1 MTAGDVA
8 CASRPEQG
16 WNHSQHSGSVNR
28 KSFARKPIRT
38 PPAVD
43 RNAGRTPALD
53 RFAAP
58 RRKSRRGT
66 PRPRTPVHPRATRSA
81 LTRFFAANVLFGS
94 GLFAH
99 GFLYNFYLAELRAGP
114 AAMGAA
120 AAALTAGGLAAL
132 APAGVLVDRTG
143 PRRAYLLAAVTAAA
157 GLMAGAFAES
167 LGALYAAAFVAGAGT
182 AAWRVAMGP
191 ATLALASGPTQARA
205 FSWNVGLLL
214 ASGAVWTWGAGA
226 VPQLLGGG
234 MPGVRAALAIG
245 AAGTLLGGAVFAT
258 VRLPARTDAGPS
270 TESIESAEST
280 GSAGTP
286 STPRIRGIVESLA
299 VPAPVLARVALVA
312 LWMTAAALVIP
323 FFNLYFQ
330 REHEL
335 PLSRIGGLMA
345 AAQAV
350 SAVAV
355 FASGSLAARLGPARV
370 LLGWV
375 LLFAPAVWG
384 LAGVAVLG
392 PAIALYLVQGF
403 AAPATHP
410 LVDQLLLRGAPEDRR
425 GAVSSWRNAA
435 TEGSGF
441 AGAAIGGVLLE
452 RTSFPVLFGVAG
464 TLGLAAG
471 SALAASFLL
480 RRERPAQ
487 AAAHVQPA
495 GAA

>member
-1 MTAGDVA
+1 
-8 CASRPEQG
+8 
-16 WNHSQHSGSVNR
+16 
-28 KSFARKPIRT
+28 
-38 PPAVD
+38 
-43 RNAGRTPALD
+43 
-53 RFAAP
+53 
-58 RRKSRRGT
+58 
-66 PRPRTPVHPRATRSA
+66 
-81 LTRFFAANVLFGS
+81 VLFGS

-99 GFLYNFYLAELRAGP
+99 GFLYNFYLAELNAGP

-143 PRRAYLLAAVTAAA
+143 PRRAYLLAAVVAAA

-167 LGALYAAAFVAGAGT
+167 LTALYAAAFVAGAGT

-234 MPGVRAALAIG
+234 MTGVRAALAIG
-245 AAGTLLGGAVFAT
+245 AAGTLLGGVVFAT
-258 VRLPARTDAGPS
+258 VRLPARAEPSSS
-270 TESIESAEST
+270 TEAPSA
-280 GSAGTP
+280 
-286 STPRIRGIVESLA
+286 PRVRGIAASLA

-330 REHEL
+330 REHDL
-335 PLSRIGGLMA
+335 PISRIGGLMA

-435 TEGSGF
+435 TEGSGL
-441 AGAAIGGVLLE
+441 AGAALGGVLLE
-452 RTSFPVLFGVAG
+452 RTSFAVLFGVAG
-464 TLGLAAG
+464 ALGLAAG
-471 SALAASFLL
+471 GALAASFLL
-480 RRERPAQ
+480 RRQPSAHP
-487 AAAHVQPA
+487 AAAVHAETA

>member
-1 MTAGDVA
+1 VH
-8 CASRPEQG
+8 P
-16 WNHSQHSGSVNR
+16 
-28 KSFARKPIRT
+28 
-38 PPAVD
+38 
-43 RNAGRTPALD
+43 
-53 RFAAP
+53 AAP
-58 RRKSRRGT
+58 PSSL
-66 PRPRTPVHPRATRSA
+66 A
-81 LTRFFAANVLFGS
+81 RFFAANVLFGS

-99 GFLYNFYLAELRAGP
+99 GFLYNFYLAELHAGP

-132 APAGVLVDRTG
+132 APAGILVDRAG
-143 PRRAYLLAAVTAAA
+143 PKRAYLTAAVVAATGLLA
-157 GLMAGAFAES
+157 GSFAES
-167 LGALYAAAFVAGAGT
+167 LAALYAAAFVAGAGT

-245 AAGTLLGGAVFAT
+245 AAGTLLGGALFAT
-258 VRLPARTDAGPS
+258 VRLPARADASPS
-270 TESIESAEST
+270 TEPPSST
-280 GSAGTP
+280 EATRSTETP
-286 STPRIRGIVESLA
+286 SARGIRGIVAGLA
-299 VPAPVLARVALVA
+299 VPGPVLARVGLVA
-312 LWMTAAALVIP
+312 LWMMAAALVIP

-330 REHEL
+330 REHGL
-335 PLSRIGGLMA
+335 PISRIGGLMA

-392 PAIALYLVQGF
+392 PAIGLYLVQGF

-435 TEGSGF
+435 TEGSGL
-441 AGAAIGGVLLE
+441 AGAALGGVLLE
-452 RTSFPVLFGVAG
+452 RTSFAVLFGVAG
-464 TLGLAAG
+464 ALGLVAG
-471 SALAASFLL
+471 GALAAAFLL
-480 RRERPAQ
+480 RRHAPVERAVPIQ
-487 AAAHVQPA
+487 TETA

>member
-1 MTAGDVA
+1 VHPS
-8 CASRPEQG
+8 ASRP
-16 WNHSQHSGSVNR
+16 
-28 KSFARKPIRT
+28 
-38 PPAVD
+38 
-43 RNAGRTPALD
+43 AL
-53 RFAAP
+53 A
-58 RRKSRRGT
+58 
-66 PRPRTPVHPRATRSA
+66 
-81 LTRFFAANVLFGS
+81 RFFAANVLFGS

-99 GFLYNFYLAELRAGP
+99 GFLYNFYLAELNAGP

-132 APAGVLVDRTG
+132 APAGILVDRTG
-143 PRRAYLLAAVTAAA
+143 PKRTYLLAALVAAA

-167 LGALYAAAFVAGAGT
+167 LAALYAAAFVAGAGT

-258 VRLPARTDAGPS
+258 VRLPARADRPSS
-270 TESIESAEST
+270 TE
-280 GSAGTP
+280 TP
-286 STPRIRGIVESLA
+286 SPSRARGMVDALA

-330 REHEL
+330 REQGL
-335 PLSRIGGLMA
+335 PISRIGGLMA

-375 LLFAPAVWG
+375 LLFGPAVWG
-384 LAGVAVLG
+384 MAAVAALG

-435 TEGSGF
+435 TEGSGL
-441 AGAAIGGVLLE
+441 AGAALGGVLLE
-452 RTSFPVLFGVAG
+452 RTSFAVLFGVAG
-464 TLGLAAG
+464 ALGLAAG
-471 SALAASFLL
+471 GALAASFLL
-480 RRERPAQ
+480 RRTSSAESAPISRPE
-487 AAAHVQPA
+487 PA

>member
-1 MTAGDVA
+1 M
-8 CASRPEQG
+8 
-16 WNHSQHSGSVNR
+16 H
-28 KSFARKPIRT
+28 
-38 PPAVD
+38 PPA
-43 RNAGRTPALD
+43 P
-53 RFAAP
+53 
-58 RRKSRRGT
+58 
-66 PRPRTPVHPRATRSA
+66 RSA

-99 GFLYNFYLAELRAGP
+99 GFLYNFYLAELNAGP

-143 PRRAYLLAAVTAAA
+143 PRRAYLLAAVVAAA

-167 LGALYAAAFVAGAGT
+167 LYALYAAAFVAGAGT

-234 MPGVRAALAIG
+234 MTGVRAALAIG
-245 AAGTLLGGAVFAT
+245 AAGTLLGGAVFAS
-258 VRLPARTDAGPS
+258 VRLPAREGAPS
-270 TESIESAEST
+270 ST
-280 GSAGTP
+280 GNPSA
-286 STPRIRGIVESLA
+286 PRVHGIAASLA

-330 REHEL
+330 REHGL
-335 PLSRIGGLMA
+335 PISRIGGLMA

-384 LAGVAVLG
+384 MAGVAVLG

-410 LVDQLLLRGAPEDRR
+410 LVDQLLLRDAPEDRR

-435 TEGSGF
+435 TEGSGL
-441 AGAAIGGVLLE
+441 AGAALGGVLLE
-452 RTSFPVLFGVAG
+452 RTSFAVLFGVAG
-464 TLGLAAG
+464 ALGLAAG
-471 SALAASFLL
+471 GALAATFLL
-480 RRERPAQ
+480 RRRPSAGP
-487 AAAHVQPA
+487 APAPVHPETA

>member
-1 MTAGDVA
+1 V
-8 CASRPEQG
+8 
-16 WNHSQHSGSVNR
+16 H
-28 KSFARKPIRT
+28 
-38 PPAVD
+38 PPA
-43 RNAGRTPALD
+43 P
-53 RFAAP
+53 
-58 RRKSRRGT
+58 
-66 PRPRTPVHPRATRSA
+66 RSA
-81 LTRFFAANVLFGS
+81 LPRFFAANVLFGS

-99 GFLYNFYLAELRAGP
+99 GFLYNFYLAELNAGP

-143 PRRAYLLAAVTAAA
+143 PKRAYVLAAVVAAA

-167 LGALYAAAFVAGAGT
+167 LAALYTAAFVAGAGT

-226 VPQLLGGG
+226 VPGLLGGG
-234 MPGVRAALAIG
+234 MTGVRAALAIG
-245 AAGTLLGGAVFAT
+245 AAGTLLGGVVFAT
-258 VRLPARTDAGPS
+258 VRLPARADAPS
-270 TESIESAEST
+270 SA
-280 GSAGTP
+280 AAP
-286 STPRIRGIVESLA
+286 SPPRVHGIAASLA

-330 REHEL
+330 REHGL
-335 PLSRIGGLMA
+335 PISRIGGLMA

-441 AGAAIGGVLLE
+441 AGAALGGVLLE
-452 RTSFPVLFGVAG
+452 RTSFAVLFGVAG
-464 TLGLAAG
+464 ALGLVAG
-471 SALAASFLL
+471 GALAAAFLL
-480 RRERPAQ
+480 RRTSLAEP
-487 AAAHVQPA
+487 AAAPARAETA

>member
-1 MTAGDVA
+1 M
-8 CASRPEQG
+8 
-16 WNHSQHSGSVNR
+16 
-28 KSFARKPIRT
+28 
-38 PPAVD
+38 PA
-43 RNAGRTPALD
+43 PA
-53 RFAAP
+53 P
-58 RRKSRRGT
+58 
-66 PRPRTPVHPRATRSA
+66 RSA
-81 LTRFFAANVLFGS
+81 LARFFAANVLFGS

-99 GFLYNFYLAELRAGP
+99 GFLYNFYLAELNAGP

-132 APAGVLVDRTG
+132 APAGILVDRAG
-143 PRRAYLLAAVTAAA
+143 PRRTYLLAALVAAA

-167 LGALYAAAFVAGAGT
+167 LSALYAAAFVAGAGT
-182 AAWRVAMGP
+182 AAWRVAIGP

-245 AAGTLLGGAVFAT
+245 AGGTLLGGALFAT
-258 VRLPARTDAGPS
+258 LRLPAHAEARP
-270 TESIESAEST
+270 SAET
-280 GSAGTP
+280 TSA
-286 STPRIRGIVESLA
+286 PRLRGIVESLA

-330 REHEL
+330 QVHRL

-355 FASGSLAARLGPARV
+355 FASGSIAARLGPARV

-375 LLFAPAVWG
+375 LLFGPAVWG
-384 LAGVAVLG
+384 MAGVAVLG

-435 TEGSGF
+435 TEGSGL
-441 AGAAIGGVLLE
+441 AGAALGGVLLE
-452 RTSFPVLFGVAG
+452 RTSFAVLFGVAG
-464 TLGLAAG
+464 ALGLAAG
-471 SALAASFLL
+471 GALAASFLL
-480 RRERPAQ
+480 RRGRFAVPAAVPRPE
-487 AAAHVQPA
+487 PA

>member
-1 MTAGDVA
+1 LV
-8 CASRPEQG
+8 
-16 WNHSQHSGSVNR
+16 H
-28 KSFARKPIRT
+28 
-38 PPAVD
+38 PPA
-43 RNAGRTPALD
+43 P
-53 RFAAP
+53 
-58 RRKSRRGT
+58 
-66 PRPRTPVHPRATRSA
+66 RSA
-81 LTRFFAANVLFGS
+81 LARFFAANVLFGS

-132 APAGVLVDRTG
+132 APAGVLVDRAG
-143 PRRAYLLAAVTAAA
+143 PRRTYLLAAVTAAA
-157 GLMAGAFAES
+157 GLMAGSFAES
-167 LGALYAAAFVAGAGT
+167 LPALYAAAFVAGAGT

-214 ASGAVWTWGAGA
+214 TSGAVWTWGAGA
-226 VPQLLGGG
+226 VPALLGGG

-245 AAGTLLGGAVFAT
+245 AGGTLLGGALFAT
-258 VRLPARTDAGPS
+258 VRLPAREDASPS
-270 TESIESAEST
+270 PQTAARRRSLA
-280 GSAGTP
+280 
-286 STPRIRGIVESLA
+286 ESLA

-330 REHEL
+330 QAHRL
-335 PLSRIGGLMA
+335 PIGRIGGLLA
-345 AAQAV
+345 AAQAA

-375 LLFAPAVWG
+375 LLFGPAVWG
-384 LAGVAVLG
+384 MAAVAALG
-392 PAIALYLVQGF
+392 PAVALYMVQGF

-410 LVDQLLLRGAPEDRR
+410 LVDQLLLRDAPEDRR

-435 TEGSGF
+435 TEGSGL
-441 AGAAIGGVLLE
+441 AGAALGGVLLE
-452 RTSFPVLFGVAG
+452 RTSFGVLFGVAG
-464 TLGLAAG
+464 ALGLAAG
-471 SALAASFLL
+471 GALAAAFLL
-480 RRERPAQ
+480 RPRSTQAPVPARQAPRE
-487 AAAHVQPA
+487 AA
-495 GAA
+495 

>member
-1 MTAGDVA
+1 VQPLA
-8 CASRPEQG
+8 Q
-16 WNHSQHSGSVNR
+16 
-28 KSFARKPIRT
+28 
-38 PPAVD
+38 
-43 RNAGRTPALD
+43 
-53 RFAAP
+53 
-58 RRKSRRGT
+58 
-66 PRPRTPVHPRATRSA
+66 RSA
-81 LTRFFAANVLFGS
+81 LARFFAANVLFGS

-99 GFLYNFYLAELRAGP
+99 GFLYNFYLAELKAGP

-143 PRRAYLLAAVTAAA
+143 PGRAYLLAAVTAAA
-157 GLMAGAFAES
+157 GLMVGSFAET
-167 LGALYAAAFVAGAGT
+167 LPALYAAAFVAGAGT

-214 ASGAVWTWGAGA
+214 ASGAVWTLGAGS
-226 VPQLLGGG
+226 VPALLGGG

-258 VRLPARTDAGPS
+258 VRLPARADAPP
-270 TESIESAEST
+270 
-280 GSAGTP
+280 SAGTP
-286 STPRIRGIVESLA
+286 SRRSLRGMVEGLA

-312 LWMTAAALVIP
+312 LWMMAGALVIP

-330 REHEL
+330 RAHQL
-335 PLSRIGGLMA
+335 PISRIGGLMA

-350 SAVAV
+350 GAVAV
-355 FASGSLAARLGPARV
+355 FASGSIAARLGPARV

-384 LAGVAVLG
+384 MAGGVGLGAAV
-392 PAIALYLVQGF
+392 ALYMLQGF
-403 AAPATHP
+403 AAPATYP
-410 LVDQLLLRGAPEDRR
+410 LVDQLLLRDAPEDRR

-435 TEGSGF
+435 TEGSGL
-441 AGAAIGGVLLE
+441 AGAALGGVLLE
-452 RTSFPVLFGVAG
+452 GTSFAVLFGVAG
-464 TLGLAAG
+464 ALGLASG
-471 SALAASFLL
+471 GALASAFLL
-480 RRERPAQ
+480 RRRPA
-487 AAAHVQPA
+487 AAAAPAAAEPA

>member
-1 MTAGDVA
+1 M
-8 CASRPEQG
+8 
-16 WNHSQHSGSVNR
+16 H
-28 KSFARKPIRT
+28 
-38 PPAVD
+38 PPA
-43 RNAGRTPALD
+43 P
-53 RFAAP
+53 
-58 RRKSRRGT
+58 
-66 PRPRTPVHPRATRSA
+66 RSA
-81 LTRFFAANVLFGS
+81 LPRFFAANVLFGS

-99 GFLYNFYLAELRAGP
+99 GFLYNFYLAELNAGP

-143 PRRAYLLAAVTAAA
+143 PKRAYLLAAVVAAA

-167 LGALYAAAFVAGAGT
+167 LAALYAAAFVAGAGT

-234 MPGVRAALAIG
+234 MAGVRAALAIG
-245 AAGTLLGGAVFAT
+245 AAGTLLGGVVFAT
-258 VRLPARTDAGPS
+258 VRLPARADASPS
-270 TESIESAEST
+270 TEAPSA
-280 GSAGTP
+280 
-286 STPRIRGIVESLA
+286 PRTRGLAQSLA
-299 VPAPVLARVALVA
+299 VPGPVLARVALVA

-330 REHEL
+330 REHGL
-335 PLSRIGGLMA
+335 PISRIGGLMA

-350 SAVAV
+350 GAVAV

-441 AGAAIGGVLLE
+441 AGAALGGVLLE
-452 RTSFPVLFGVAG
+452 RTSFAVLFGVAG
-464 TLGLAAG
+464 ALGLVAG
-471 SALAASFLL
+471 SALAAAFLL
-480 RRERPAQ
+480 RRQSSPEPA
-487 AAAHVQPA
+487 AVIRAETA

>member
-1 MTAGDVA
+1 V
-8 CASRPEQG
+8 
-16 WNHSQHSGSVNR
+16 HS
-28 KSFARKPIRT
+28 
-38 PPAVD
+38 PA
-43 RNAGRTPALD
+43 P
-53 RFAAP
+53 
-58 RRKSRRGT
+58 
-66 PRPRTPVHPRATRSA
+66 RSA
-81 LTRFFAANVLFGS
+81 LARFFAANVLFGS

-143 PRRAYLLAAVTAAA
+143 PKRAYLLAAVTAAA
-157 GLMAGAFAES
+157 GLMAGSFAES
-167 LGALYAAAFVAGAGT
+167 LPALYAAAFVAGAGT

-191 ATLALASGPTQARA
+191 ATLALTSGPTQARA

-226 VPQLLGGG
+226 VPALLGGG

-245 AAGTLLGGAVFAT
+245 AGGTLLGGVLFAT
-258 VRLPARTDAGPS
+258 VPLPAREEASSS
-270 TESIESAEST
+270 TERAR
-280 GSAGTP
+280 
-286 STPRIRGIVESLA
+286 PRRLAESLA
-299 VPAPVLARVALVA
+299 VPAPVLARVGLVA

-330 REHEL
+330 QAHRLPIHRVGEL
-335 PLSRIGGLMA
+335 LA

-375 LLFAPAVWG
+375 LLFGPAVWG
-384 LAGVAVLG
+384 MAAVAALG
-392 PAIALYLVQGF
+392 PAVALYMVQGF

-410 LVDQLLLRGAPEDRR
+410 LVDQLLLRDAPEDRR

-435 TEGSGF
+435 TEGSGL
-441 AGAAIGGVLLE
+441 AGAALGGVLLE
-452 RTSFPVLFGVAG
+452 RTSFGVLFGVAG
-464 TLGLAAG
+464 ALGLAAG
-471 SALAASFLL
+471 GALAAAFLL
-480 RRERPAQ
+480 RPRKSAH
-487 AAAHVQPA
+487 AAAPA
-495 GAA
+495 PAASVEAA

>member
-1 MTAGDVA
+1 M
-8 CASRPEQG
+8 
-16 WNHSQHSGSVNR
+16 H
-28 KSFARKPIRT
+28 
-38 PPAVD
+38 PPA
-43 RNAGRTPALD
+43 P
-53 RFAAP
+53 
-58 RRKSRRGT
+58 
-66 PRPRTPVHPRATRSA
+66 RSA
-81 LTRFFAANVLFGS
+81 LPRFFAANVLFGS

-99 GFLYNFYLAELRAGP
+99 GFLYNFYLAELNAGP

-143 PRRAYLLAAVTAAA
+143 PKRAYLLAALAAAA
-157 GLMAGAFAES
+157 GLTAGAFAES
-167 LGALYAAAFVAGAGT
+167 LYALYAAAFVAGAGT

-234 MPGVRAALAIG
+234 MAGVRAALAVG

-258 VRLPARTDAGPS
+258 VRLPARVEASPS
-270 TESIESAEST
+270 TEA
-280 GSAGTP
+280 P
-286 STPRIRGIVESLA
+286 SPPRTRGIAASLA

-330 REHEL
+330 REHGL

-392 PAIALYLVQGF
+392 PAVALYLVQGF

-410 LVDQLLLRGAPEDRR
+410 LVDQLLLRSAPEDRR

-435 TEGSGF
+435 TEGSGL
-441 AGAAIGGVLLE
+441 AGAALGGVLLE
-452 RTSFPVLFGVAG
+452 RTSFAMLFGVAG
-464 TLGLAAG
+464 ALGLAAG
-471 SALAASFLL
+471 GALAAAFLL
-480 RRERPAQ
+480 RRASSAAP
-487 AAAHVQPA
+487 AAAPVHAQTA

>member
-1 MTAGDVA
+1 V
-8 CASRPEQG
+8 
-16 WNHSQHSGSVNR
+16 H
-28 KSFARKPIRT
+28 
-38 PPAVD
+38 PPA
-43 RNAGRTPALD
+43 P
-53 RFAAP
+53 
-58 RRKSRRGT
+58 
-66 PRPRTPVHPRATRSA
+66 RSA
-81 LTRFFAANVLFGS
+81 LARFFAANVLFGS

-99 GFLYNFYLAELRAGP
+99 AFLYNFYLAELRAGP

-132 APAGVLVDRTG
+132 APAGVLVDRAG
-143 PRRAYLLAAVTAAA
+143 PGRAYLLAAVTAAA
-157 GLMAGAFAES
+157 GLMAGSFAES
-167 LGALYAAAFVAGAGT
+167 LPALYAAAFVAGAGT

-226 VPQLLGGG
+226 VPALLGGG

-245 AAGTLLGGAVFAT
+245 AGGTLLGGALFAT
-258 VRLPARTDAGPS
+258 VRLPAREDASP
-270 TESIESAEST
+270 ST
-280 GSAGTP
+280 GSA
-286 STPRIRGIVESLA
+286 PRPRARSLAESLA

-330 REHEL
+330 RAHGL
-335 PLSRIGGLMA
+335 PIGRIGGLLA

-375 LLFAPAVWG
+375 LLFGPAVWG
-384 LAGVAVLG
+384 MAAVAALG
-392 PAIALYLVQGF
+392 PAVALYMVQGF

-410 LVDQLLLRGAPEDRR
+410 LVDQLLLRDAPEDRR

-435 TEGSGF
+435 TEGSGL
-441 AGAAIGGVLLE
+441 AGAALGGVLLE
-452 RTSFPVLFGVAG
+452 RTSFAVLFGVAG
-464 TLGLAAG
+464 ALGLAAG
-471 SALAASFLL
+471 GALAAAFLL
-480 RRERPAQ
+480 RPRRSPP
-487 AAAHVQPA
+487 AAAPA
-495 GAA
+495 PAAPVEAA